1 LPSCKLVL
9 DNGYLPTYNVGMEK
23 DEISAK
29 LFEQI
34 EADYKRALDKR
45 RATIRRMRQE
55 NWTQKEIAEYWSL
68 DISRV
73 NKIIKGMEESK

>member
-1 LPSCKLVL
+1 M
-9 DNGYLPTYNVGMEK
+9 DK

-73 NKIIKGMEESK
+73 NKIIKGMEEDKEKK

>member
-1 LPSCKLVL
+1 M
-9 DNGYLPTYNVGMEK
+9 DK

-55 NWTQKEIAEYWSL
+55 GWTQQEIADYWSL

-73 NKIIKGMEESK
+73 NKIIKTMEEDKGKK

>member
-1 LPSCKLVL
+1 MLSI
-9 DNGYLPTYNVGMEK
+9 TYNGGMDK

-55 NWTQKEIAEYWSL
+55 NWTQKEIADYWSL

-73 NKIIKGMEESK
+73 NKILKTMDEAETKGK